1 MVNKNKSFFF
11 KKTNTIAKFTV
22 KQEEKK
28 KKNKQKRRGSIDY
41 SDWHQKWNIST
52 HFKKRSQED
61 ITGSS
66 SKFKIWI

>member
-28 KKNKQKRRGSIDY
+28 KKTSKRG
-41 SDWHQKWNIST
+41 
-52 HFKKRSQED
+52 EEV
-61 ITGSS
+61 
-66 SKFKIWI
+66 